1 MLLLLKKKNLSN
13 SQGEL
18 HLWGCEVLPHLDLYL
33 LVTETFREAQMLPG
47 MVSMPWGLCWS
58 QCERCSRVAAVIS
71 CVLPMQWCV
80 PFLSAGSWLSRCI
93 VKGIVGGHNS
103 FVLPRCLFHVCLISI
118 SLTVGFSLILY
129 LMYGLSKLRLP
140 QNRVLAHI
148 PQAFWVFWNLLPM
161 QGVICDLALHWCI
174 DRFLFFNWQSCWL
187 QLPSGTTC
195 LKAGVG
201 ALLLCVLFPWTVFC
215 EEVFR
220 ISSISRVHVPTAGCW
235 GGRAMDAACLGIC
248 FPEPCV
254 GWERSE
260 ITTPVCSLNVLYE
273 CYDKFWEALYFW
285 EVNSQ
290 FYTFRSFMD
299 PQVR

>member
-1 MLLLLKKKNLSN
+1 MWITSLGLWSFASLRFVSPCYWNFQRSTDAAWD
-13 SQGEL
+13 GL
-18 HLWGCEVLPHLDLYL
+18 HAVRTL
-33 LVTETFREAQMLPG
+33 LVPVWEMFQ
-47 MVSMPWGLCWS
+47 SCSSDQLCVAHAVVCAFS
-58 QCERCSRVAAVIS
+58 FSRLMTLKMHCERNCR
-71 CVLPMQWCV
+71 
-80 PFLSAGSWLSRCI
+80 
-93 VKGIVGGHNS
+93 GHNS

-118 SLTVGFSLILY
+118 SLTVEFSLILY

-148 PQAFWVFWNLLPM
+148 PSAFWVFWNLLPM

-235 GGRAMDAACLGIC
+235 GGRAMDTACLGIC